1 MTIEHHLCE
10 GLAQVLDQAKL
21 TREALRTQN
30 PTRFGGVVPDCP
42 PTRKDCPETRKDCP
56 KLPEDY
62 PTALPVGCIAP
73 GSVVEMQWAFS
84 CGGCGCGHLPCICGA
99 AEPDPADLMIA
110 VLGKEIAS
118 LRDLVAGLE
127 AQNARYV
134 AWNSALGAGNETL
147 RDAVQRLER
156 LNLRQ
161 AGSITALLLDASKP
175 RERLSAGW
183 EHLPCITTP
192 MPSTATHERPTIP
205 LGALRA
211 PGGMRIG
218 FKERV

>member
-21 TREALRTQN
+21 TREALRSQN
-30 PTRFGGVVPDCP
+30 PTRFGGVDAQSDAKQFVYTPEYPNTAQDCP
-42 PTRKDCPETRKDCP
+42 KIARDYPKPAKDCP

-84 CGGCGCGHLPCICGA
+84 CFDCNHWPCICSA

-110 VLGKEIAS
+110 VLEKEIAS

-127 AQNARYV
+127 R
-134 AWNSALGAGNETL
+134 
-147 RDAVQRLER
+147 R
-156 LNLRQ
+156 NLRQ
-161 AGSITALLLDASKP
+161 AGSITALLMETSKP

-211 PGGMRIG
+211 PGAMRIG